1 MRGRIDTPLGAV
13 PVVDHRLEAADRLGE
28 VRVRLGLGRMHYT
41 VYPGLYALGEPDQ
54 DSPVLVTA
62 NYKLTF
68 DKLRSRLGGL
78 SAWILALDTNGINV
92 WCAAGKGSFG
102 TENLVTTLQALGLE
116 RLVRH
121 RRLILPQLGAVGV
134 AGHEV
139 KRATGFRVIWG
150 PILAADLPRFLRAGR
165 RAQPDMRR
173 VRFPL
178 AQRLVLAPMELIPAM
193 KYGLPL
199 GLALLLLPGLAG
211 GGSFWDQALARGLP
225 TALLALGAIVAGT
238 LVGPALLPWLP
249 GRAFAFKG
257 LWLGLM
263 LGALAGAW
271 AGAGPRLAGAWLLLA
286 GALTSFS
293 LMNFT
298 GSSTFTS
305 LSGVKKEMRLF
316 IPLQVACALAGLG
329 LWAWWVWG
337 P

>member
-1 MRGRIDTPLGAV
+1 MRGRRHTPLGPV

-28 VRVRLGLGRMHYT
+28 VKVRLGLGRMHYT
-41 VYPGLYALGEPDQ
+41 VYPGLYALGEPGE

-68 DKLRSRLGGL
+68 DKLRSRLGGV

-92 WCAAGKGSFG
+92 WCAAGKGTFG
-102 TENLVTTLQALGLE
+102 TENLVTTLQGLGLE

-134 AGHEV
+134 AGHQV
-139 KRATGFRVIWG
+139 KEATGFRVVWG

-165 RAQPDMRR
+165 RAEPAMRQ

-178 AQRLVLAPMELIPAM
+178 SQRLVLAPMELIPAL

-211 GGSFWDQALARGLP
+211 GGAFWDQALARGLP
-225 TALLALGAIVAGT
+225 TALLVLGAILAGT
-238 LVGPALLPWLP
+238 LTGPALLPWLP
-249 GRAFAFKG
+249 GRAFALKG
-257 LWLGLM
+257 LWLGL
-263 LGALAGAW
+263 LAGA
-271 AGAGPRLAGAWLLLA
+271 AGLVLGRPEPRLAAAWLLLA
-286 GALTSFS
+286 AALASFS

-298 GSSTFTS
+298 GASTFTS
-305 LSGVKKEMRLF
+305 LSGVKKEMRIF
-316 IPLQVACALAGLG
+316 IPLQAASALAGLG
-329 LWAWWVWG
+329 LWAWWVWW